1 MLKIFSRK
9 VSKNMPTGC
18 ACLTFSCVAP
28 TKLAADSAPFLVR
41 SSNTMG

>member
-18 ACLTFSCVAP
+18 ACLAFSCVAP
-28 TKLAADSAPFLVR
+28 TKLTAGSAPFTMR

>member
-18 ACLTFSCVAP
+18 ACLAFSCAAP
-28 TKLAADSAPFLVR
+28 TKLTADSAPFPVL